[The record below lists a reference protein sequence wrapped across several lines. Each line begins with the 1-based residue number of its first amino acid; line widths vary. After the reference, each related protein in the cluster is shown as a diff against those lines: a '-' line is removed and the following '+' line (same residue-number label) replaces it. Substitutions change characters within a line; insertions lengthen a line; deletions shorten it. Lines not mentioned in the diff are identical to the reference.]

1 MNADNLIPGIVIVF
15 LFLAVVVF
23 PIVGVV
29 LAAT

>member
-1 MNADNLIPGIVIVF
+1 MNADNLIPGIVIGF